1 MNKKISQKKRD
12 FLIEIMQGTKE
23 NPNLKYTR
31 EKILEIGTASELAEI
46 LGITRQTMSR
56 LESCTTKLSA
66 AQYLAIC
73 GIIEKK
79 KNEILYDIK
88 DSKDKGKSIMKLFD
102 MSFYF
107 EPSFLGTILQDDIFD
122 IYITSKNDLEIE
134 EKLDNIS
141 IKEEYLNKLSR
152 MTCMDKW
159 LSTFEIHESI
169 SQEELFSK
177 GCNIIIFDRLRN
189 KNTIQGIVKTMRAFT
204 KYSNNDM
211 KTYLYLDYNGV
222 LSFFKNAISYFEK
235 NISIANN
242 FIEFTTNFLLLYK
255 NNKIQ
260 FLTDNHY
267 TTDLT
272 FIFGALNKAQ
282 LKWIKHILDTDEDA
296 TYIYAGNKDRS
307 EFLSINDVCAHVT
320 KSKIKNGK
328 LVCEIEFDYT
338 DPGLK
343 LFRNWQN
350 GFAPKLN
357 LNTIFVYDEKDPN
370 LQNLKFL
377 CLEFV

>member
-1 MNKKISQKKRD
+1 MIDPQLYIDIAANNIDPMVFEYDDFGEGPGPMLGGLGVKIT
-12 FLIEIMQGTKE
+12 GTYDGMPVDVNRGHCIRYQSLQTEEDLEEERRKE
-23 NPNLKYTR
+23 YEAEQARIK
-31 EKILEIGTASELAEI
+31 LEYETW
-46 LGITRQTMSR
+46 
-56 LESCTTKLSA
+56 TTK
-66 AQYLAIC
+66 
-73 GIIEKK
+73 
-79 KNEILYDIK
+79 
-88 DSKDKGKSIMKLFD
+88 
-102 MSFYF
+102 
-107 EPSFLGTILQDDIFD
+107 
-122 IYITSKNDLEIE
+122 
-134 EKLDNIS
+134 
-141 IKEEYLNKLSR
+141 
-152 MTCMDKW
+152 
-159 LSTFEIHESI
+159 
-169 SQEELFSK
+169 
-177 GCNIIIFDRLRN
+177 
-189 KNTIQGIVKTMRAFT
+189 
-204 KYSNNDM
+204 
-211 KTYLYLDYNGV
+211 
-222 LSFFKNAISYFEK
+222 FKA
-235 NISIANN
+235 
-242 FIEFTTNFLLLYK
+242 
-255 NNKIQ
+255 
-260 FLTDNHY
+260 NHY

>member
-1 MNKKISQKKRD
+1 MIDPQ
-12 FLIEIMQGTKE
+12 
-23 NPNLKYTR
+23 
-31 EKILEIGTASELAEI
+31 
-46 LGITRQTMSR
+46 
-56 LESCTTKLSA
+56 
-66 AQYLAIC
+66 
-73 GIIEKK
+73 
-79 KNEILYDIK
+79 
-88 DSKDKGKSIMKLFD
+88 
-102 MSFYF
+102 
-107 EPSFLGTILQDDIFD
+107 
-122 IYITSKNDLEIE
+122 
-134 EKLDNIS
+134 
-141 IKEEYLNKLSR
+141 
-152 MTCMDKW
+152 
-159 LSTFEIHESI
+159 
-169 SQEELFSK
+169 
-177 GCNIIIFDRLRN
+177 
-189 KNTIQGIVKTMRAFT
+189 
-204 KYSNNDM
+204 
-211 KTYLYLDYNGV
+211 LYLDI
-222 LSFFKNAISYFEK
+222 A
-235 NISIANN
+235 ANN
-242 FIEFTTNFLLLYK
+242 VDPMVFEYDDFGEGPGPMLGGLGVKITGTYDGMPVDVNRGPCIRYQSLQTEEDLEEERRKEYEAEQARIKLEYETLTTKFK
-255 NNKIQ
+255 A
-260 FLTDNHY
+260 NHY